1 MLDVEVMSRREAGH
15 TLTGD
20 HRFQWV
26 ISIGDPLTG
35 PCEGF
40 DAFPHEKSLN
50 IEFDDV
56 SQESSRFGY
65 QRATVGQV
73 KEIVDFCKRVDGPCL
88 VHCEAGISRS
98 AAVAIILCAVK
109 LGPGNER
116 EAVATVAE
124 KGITKSGGN
133 IYCPNEW
140 LIYCADRIL
149 SRGNDLVHAFDG
161 IWSVFENG
169 LRFAPQQKGE

>member
-1 MLDVEVMSRREAGH
+1 MDFEIMSRSLAGR
-15 TLTGD
+15 TLTGKN
-20 HRFQWV
+20 RFHWV

-40 DAFPHEKSLN
+40 NTIPPSQRLN

-56 SQESSRFGY
+56 SQESARFGY
-65 QRATVGQV
+65 QRATVRQV
-73 KEIVDFCKRVDGPCL
+73 EEIVDFCKGVDGPCL
-88 VHCEAGISRS
+88 IHCEAGISRS
-98 AAVAIILCAVK
+98 SAAAIILCAVK

-124 KGITKSGGN
+124 KGVTESGGN
-133 IYCPNEW
+133 LYCPNEW

-149 SRGNDLVHAFDG
+149 SRGNALIHAFEG

-169 LRFAPQQKGE
+169 LRFAPQRKGE